1 MTTPPRNTRTI
12 TFSLSPEMKEEV
24 QRVMREEGRTMS
36 ELIRQALRNYIEE
49 REWIMSIRRERVK
62 TKEKGR
68 ETKR

>member
-1 MTTPPRNTRTI
+1 MSTPPRNTKTI
-12 TFSLSPEMKEEV
+12 TFSMSPEMTEEV

-62 TKEKGR
+62 AKEKGR

>member
-12 TFSLSPEMKEEV
+12 TFSLSPEMQEEV

-49 REWIMSIRRERVK
+49 REWIRSIRRERVK
-62 TKEKGR
+62 AKEKGR